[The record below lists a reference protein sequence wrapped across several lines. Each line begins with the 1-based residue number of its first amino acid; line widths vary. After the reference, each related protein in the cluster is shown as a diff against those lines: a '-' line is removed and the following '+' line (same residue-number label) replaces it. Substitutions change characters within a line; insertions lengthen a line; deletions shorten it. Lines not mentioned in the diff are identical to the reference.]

1 MRFRVNSLLLTN
13 ATVQVEAKQDAVGKV
28 TLILDD
34 GTSETVVGTRY
45 LLSGRSASNPP
56 AEVAAAPPAHV
67 TTILPN
73 RPDGGPDSKE
83 QDDGFWNFDAPV
95 HNVEVYE
102 ILANADGSQGK
113 LSLKGGGEFPDP
125 SANRSEWVA
134 LDADGLLFCADG
146 FSNDDGRVT
155 GSRTNE
161 GACISRIPYELDF
174 DGFEMTFNVL
184 DPEQQGT
191 AFAFQVQ
198 FDPEPVAHPIPKTV
212 LAYAL
217 EGVDC
222 TGVDV
227 DDPSTFTAGCIGL
240 TLCEGTPIRRCA
252 DGSGCQQD
260 ADCADDSA
268 CRLSDL
274 LPPAGGFPDLV
285 GDSPTTVEYGCIC
298 EEDVLYLGPGLCEDG
313 SSCEV
318 DADCAD
324 SSSCTLFSGDQMS
337 VEQCIF
343 ALGDLKGSR
352 KR

>member
-1 MRFRVNSLLLTN
+1 MRFRVNSVLLTN

-67 TTILPN
+67 TTILAN

-83 QDDGFWNFDAPV
+83 QDDGFWNFDAPA
-95 HNVEVYE
+95 HNVEVYQ
-102 ILANADGSQGK
+102 ILANAEGSLGK
-113 LSLKGGGEFPDP
+113 LSLKGGGEFLNP
-125 SANRSEWVA
+125 SANRSEWIA
-134 LDADGLLFCADG
+134 IDADGLLFCADG
-146 FSNDDGRVT
+146 FSNDDSTVT

-184 DPEQQGT
+184 DSDNQGT
-191 AFAFQVQ
+191 AFAFQIQ
-198 FDPEPVAHPIPKTV
+198 FDPEPVAYPIPKTV

-227 DDPSTFTAGCIGL
+227 NDPPTYTASCIGL
-240 TLCEGTPIRRCA
+240 TLCEGTPIWR
-252 DGSGCQQD
+252 
-260 ADCADDSA
+260 
-268 CRLSDL
+268 
-274 LPPAGGFPDLV
+274 
-285 GDSPTTVEYGCIC
+285 
-298 EEDVLYLGPGLCEDG
+298 
-313 SSCEV
+313 
-318 DADCAD
+318 
-324 SSSCTLFSGDQMS
+324 
-337 VEQCIF
+337 
-343 ALGDLKGSR
+343 
-352 KR
+352 